1 MPPKIR
7 RLAKEVKEEKLVII
21 LELTREDGTGSVE
34 ISARGDYQVEWD
46 GETESDKNRSLSDLT
61 ITAQQETA
69 IKSFGANVLEQ
80 IKSAEGIN

>member
-1 MPPKIR
+1 M
-7 RLAKEVKEEKLVII
+7 AKVVKEEKLVII

-61 ITAQQETA
+61 ITSQQKTA

-80 IKSAEGIN
+80 IKSAEGIIS

>member
-1 MPPKIR
+1 M
-7 RLAKEVKEEKLVII
+7 AKEVKEEKLVII

-34 ISARGDYQVEWD
+34 IRARGDYQVEWD